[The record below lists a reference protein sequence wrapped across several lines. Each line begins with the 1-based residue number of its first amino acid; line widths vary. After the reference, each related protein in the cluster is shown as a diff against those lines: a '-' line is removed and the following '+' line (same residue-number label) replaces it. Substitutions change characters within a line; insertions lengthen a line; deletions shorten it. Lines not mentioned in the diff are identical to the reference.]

1 LIFSIIY
8 DKICITMYI
17 FSIQKGDHMKKSRHS
32 LISLM
37 LSLVMLVTMCA
48 GILPADVSA
57 AETVTKTVNIA
68 EATKNERGPGY
79 DWANRFDILTL
90 NNLRIETSDAYGLR
104 LPKNATVVL
113 KGNNYIKAAKY
124 GVSFSGT
131 VIFKGSGTLTIEAGE
146 IGLYLISQD
155 NTQKIRLIDGRYTIT
170 AGKYGVFS
178 ESADF
183 SFIGKEMN
191 INITDPAGKAIQGR
205 VVNLLGGSFTA
216 NAPVESTHA
225 MVAEAVNLN
234 INASSPA
241 LVSKNLSV
249 RDIQFEDGSTEY
261 AGQNSVTAKSV
272 AKSQRTSV
280 IFGESVPG
288 WIDYILLILVV
299 AGIGTCLFVP
309 ALRKKKKAKEL
320 YARLAAEGYITEEK

>member
-1 LIFSIIY
+1 
-8 DKICITMYI
+8 
-17 FSIQKGDHMKKSRHS
+17 MKKSRHS
-32 LISLM
+32 ILSLM
-37 LSLVMLVTMCA
+37 LALVMIFTLCA
-48 GILPADVSA
+48 GVLPASVCA

-90 NNLRIETSDAYGLR
+90 NNLHIETNDAYGLR

-155 NTQKIRLIDGRYTIT
+155 NTQKIRLIDGKYTIT
-170 AGKYGVFS
+170 AGKYGVYS
-178 ESADF
+178 EAADF
-183 SFIGKEMN
+183 SFIGKEMSVN
-191 INITDPAGKAIQGR
+191 VTDLAGKAIQGR
-205 VVNLLGGSFTA
+205 VVNLLGGKFTA

-225 MVAEAVNLN
+225 LVAEGVNLD

-249 RDIQFEDGSTEY
+249 RDIQFSDGSTEY
-261 AGQNSVTAKSV
+261 AGQNSVKAKSI
-272 AKSQRTSV
+272 AKNERTSAV
-280 IFGESVPG
+280 FGDSVPG
-288 WIDYILLILVV
+288 WVDYILLVCVI
-299 AGIGTCLFVP
+299 AGIGACIFVP
-309 ALRKKKKAKEL
+309 ALRKKKKAEEL
-320 YARLAAEGYITEEK
+320 RARLAAEGYITEEK

>member
-1 LIFSIIY
+1 
-8 DKICITMYI
+8 
-17 FSIQKGDHMKKSRHS
+17 MKKSRHS
-32 LISLM
+32 ILSLM
-37 LSLVMLVTMCA
+37 LALVMIFTLCA
-48 GILPADVSA
+48 GVLPASVCA

-90 NNLRIETSDAYGLR
+90 NNLHIETNDAYGLR

-155 NTQKIRLIDGRYTIT
+155 NTQKIRLIDGKYTIT
-170 AGKYGVFS
+170 AGKYGVYS
-178 ESADF
+178 EAADF
-183 SFIGKEMN
+183 SFIGKEMSVN
-191 INITDPAGKAIQGR
+191 VTDPAGKAIQGR
-205 VVNLLGGSFTA
+205 VVNLLGGKFTA

-225 MVAEAVNLN
+225 LVAEGVNLD

-249 RDIQFEDGSTEY
+249 RDIQFSDGSTEY
-261 AGQNSVTAKSV
+261 AGQNSVKAKSI
-272 AKSQRTSV
+272 AKNERTSAV
-280 IFGESVPG
+280 FGDSVPG
-288 WIDYILLILVV
+288 WVDYILLVCVI
-299 AGIGTCLFVP
+299 AGIGACIFVP
-309 ALRKKKKAKEL
+309 ALRKKKKAEEL
-320 YARLAAEGYITEEK
+320 RARLAAEGYITEEK

>member
-1 LIFSIIY
+1 
-8 DKICITMYI
+8 MYI

-131 VIFKGSGTLTIEAGE
+131 EQQKWLHEHCYEYGFIVRFPKDKEKITGFLAESWHFRYVGVEAAQVMTYNNWCLEEYIEKM
-146 IGLYLISQD
+146 GL
-155 NTQKIRLIDGRYTIT
+155 NK
-170 AGKYGVFS
+170 
-178 ESADF
+178 
-183 SFIGKEMN
+183 
-191 INITDPAGKAIQGR
+191 
-205 VVNLLGGSFTA
+205 
-216 NAPVESTHA
+216 
-225 MVAEAVNLN
+225 
-234 INASSPA
+234 
-241 LVSKNLSV
+241 
-249 RDIQFEDGSTEY
+249 
-261 AGQNSVTAKSV
+261 
-272 AKSQRTSV
+272 
-280 IFGESVPG
+280 
-288 WIDYILLILVV
+288 
-299 AGIGTCLFVP
+299 
-309 ALRKKKKAKEL
+309 
-320 YARLAAEGYITEEK
+320 

>member
-1 LIFSIIY
+1 
-8 DKICITMYI
+8 
-17 FSIQKGDHMKKSRHS
+17 MKKSRHS
-32 LISLM
+32 ILSLM
-37 LSLVMLVTMCA
+37 LALVMIFTLCA
-48 GILPADVSA
+48 GVLPASVCA

-90 NNLRIETSDAYGLR
+90 NNLHIETNDAYGLR

-155 NTQKIRLIDGRYTIT
+155 NTQKIRLIDGKYTIT
-170 AGKYGVFS
+170 AGKYGVYS
-178 ESADF
+178 EAADF
-183 SFIGKEMN
+183 SFIGKEMSVN
-191 INITDPAGKAIQGR
+191 VTDPAGKAIQGR
-205 VVNLLGGSFTA
+205 VVNLLGGKFTA

-225 MVAEAVNLN
+225 LVAEGVNLD

-249 RDIQFEDGSTEY
+249 RDIQFSDGSTEY
-261 AGQNSVTAKSV
+261 AGQNSVKAKSI
-272 AKSQRTSV
+272 AKNERTSAV
-280 IFGESVPG
+280 FGDSVPG
-288 WIDYILLILVV
+288 WVDYILLVCVI
-299 AGIGTCLFVP
+299 AGIGACFFVP
-309 ALRKKKKAKEL
+309 ALRKKKKAEEL
-320 YARLAAEGYITEEK
+320 RARLAAEGYITEEK